1 MADQEIAALHAWAL
15 REPVS
20 HRAYTVLQLTA
31 KSGLKGYGECGNV
44 SVPEIEATRRIVTG
58 RSAAAREPVRLAL
71 QNVSGLQAAVDAA
84 MLDLVGQSIPA
95 PIYQVLGGP
104 TRNRA
109 RALVPL
115 HGTSDEEL
123 AASAKALRASGF
135 RAFVVP
141 LPPVAARN
149 QGLAFT
155 QAVKRRLDA
164 VRASADD
171 ADLVLDGAAALTPGD
186 ARTLSESLEPFH
198 LLWFDEPCL
207 MSSLPEL
214 RKIADE
220 SVTPLGF
227 GRSIEQPGQVQEA
240 LRMEVVDI
248 LRPDLSRHG
257 ITAIRRMAALV
268 ETYYIAV
275 APYHAGGPIGTAAA
289 LHLAAALPNFF
300 IQQIPMPDNEADR
313 QMRADLT
320 GGSIEEAKDG
330 FFPLLTGAGL
340 GINVS
345 VAALDKYKEWTI

>member
-1 MADQEIAALHAWAL
+1 MADYEIAALHAWAL

-31 KSGLKGYGECGNV
+31 KSGLKGYGECGKV
-44 SVPEIEATRRIVTG
+44 SAPEIEAAGRIVIGHPATAG
-58 RSAAAREPVRLAL
+58 VAVRLAL
-71 QNVSGLQAAVDAA
+71 QNVPGVQAAVDAA

-95 PIYQVLGGP
+95 PIFQVLGGP

-115 HGTSDEEL
+115 HGTSNEDL

-141 LPPVAARN
+141 LPPPAARN

-171 ADLVLDGAAALTPGD
+171 ADFVLDGAAALTPGD
-186 ARTLSESLEPFH
+186 ARTLSEGLEPFH
-198 LLWFDEPCL
+198 LLWFDEPCS
-207 MSSLPEL
+207 MASLPTL

-227 GRSIEQPGQVQEA
+227 GRYIEQPGQVQAA
-240 LRMEVVDI
+240 LRMEVLDI
-248 LRPDLSRHG
+248 LRPDLARHG

-300 IQQIPMPDNEADR
+300 IQQIPLADNDADR
-313 QMRADLT
+313 RMRAELT
-320 GGSIEEAKDG
+320 GGSVEEAKEG
-330 FFPLLTGAGL
+330 FFPLLTGPGL

-345 VAALDKYKEWTI
+345 DEALDKYKEWTI